1 MDPFDINAAT
11 LEMKSLD
18 AEIKR
23 VHTTL
28 KELKKR
34 KEFISEKIKMYLN
47 RGSHTGIIIND
58 MTILSVT
65 KPKTKALTKKE
76 KEEKIKGVLR
86 QYNLEPERVS
96 NELSTAVKGKQTMVQ
111 QLVIKKE

>member
-18 AEIKR
+18 SEIKR
-23 VHTTL
+23 IQITL
-28 KELKKR
+28 KELRKR
-34 KEFISEKIKMYLN
+34 KEFVSEKIKLYLN
-47 RGSHTGIIIND
+47 RNSHTGIIIND

-65 KPKTKALTKKE
+65 KQKTKTLTKKE
-76 KEEKIKGVLR
+76 KADKIRGVLI
-86 QYNLEPERVS
+86 QYNLEPERVA